1 MKQKG
6 TTFLNRKKN
15 AHNESKITW
24 EQEQQSKTDQQRTQ
38 MDRKN

>member
-24 EQEQQSKTDQQRTQ
+24 EEQQSKTDQQRTQ